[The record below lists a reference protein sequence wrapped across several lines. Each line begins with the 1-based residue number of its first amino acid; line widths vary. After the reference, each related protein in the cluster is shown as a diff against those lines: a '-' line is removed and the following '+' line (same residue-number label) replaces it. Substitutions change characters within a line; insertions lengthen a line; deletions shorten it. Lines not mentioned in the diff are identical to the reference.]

1 VAVAARR
8 EAVRQLQERGLS
20 QRQALRLVGMSA
32 STLRYQPRDDGNG
45 RLRERLTE
53 LAGQHRRHGYRMLH
67 SRLRIDGWAIN
78 VKRTYRVYREEGLMV
93 RKRRRKKLPV
103 PERQPLVRPMQP
115 NEVWSMDFVFDEL
128 ANGRRVKT
136 LTVVDDCSKEAV
148 QIAVDTSIPALYVTR
163 LLDQVK
169 VERGLPKV
177 IRTDN
182 GPEFAGRTM
191 QNWAARNGVELR
203 FIQPGKPVQNAYIE
217 SFNSRFRDECLS
229 QHWFASLSHMRSVID
244 NWREDYNERRPHS
257 TLGYV
262 PPAAFAARCRQ
273 HAGATRQT
281 PHQQLRCNPLGPR
294 SKCYETWGQRI
305 DAKKLFSPVLLPAC
319 ATRSS
324 MGKCP
329 ALAWLSNDAAAKPLA
344 GHQAGAA
351 HPATSDQSEQGPA
364 AAIHLGL

>member
-1 VAVAARR
+1 MAVAARR
-8 EAVRQLQERGLS
+8 EIVRQLQGLGLS
-20 QRQALRLVGMSA
+20 ERQALKLMGMNP
-32 STLRYQPRDDGNG
+32 STLRYRPCGESNAA
-45 RLRERLTE
+45 LRERLKE

-67 SRLRIDGWAIN
+67 SRLRIDGWSIN

-136 LTVVDDCSKEAV
+136 LTVVDDCSKEVV

-163 LLDQVK
+163 ALDQVK
-169 VERGLPKV
+169 AERGLPKV

-191 QNWAARNGVELR
+191 QTWAAKNGVELR

-229 QHWFASLSHMRSVID
+229 QHWFASLSHMRSIVD
-244 NWREDYNERRPHS
+244 SWRDDYNHHRPHS

-262 PPAAFAARCRQ
+262 PPALFAAQCRQLAGGTAKNTASTTMHPRPLDRSATKAGGSAVCAFALREIAIAAGSPCRLDGMSQPSTNRAPFESFESATPDAR
-273 HAGATRQT
+273 H
-281 PHQQLRCNPLGPR
+281 
-294 SKCYETWGQRI
+294 
-305 DAKKLFSPVLLPAC
+305 
-319 ATRSS
+319 
-324 MGKCP
+324 
-329 ALAWLSNDAAAKPLA
+329 
-344 GHQAGAA
+344 
-351 HPATSDQSEQGPA
+351 
-364 AAIHLGL
+364 